1 MVKNGKNDKT
11 MEWCDAGPFPFTR
24 IDALIAITQQ
34 ILIDYRD
41 QYNSVLQ
48 DQGVL
53 WSIDTDS
60 RTFYLSRKDGSVMLF
75 KGHIAEDLLSVSV
88 STVDDTSHVVH
99 HPEMYFRVPF
109 SECPCRK
116 MSDMFNFDGE
126 WRSKVYLIVWN
137 IIDMFV
143 LGTLNESIALLVNN
157 EAAVHGQAIPGKER
171 YIIEP
176 VRIEDSG
183 RVVFEAHITKIKKTA
198 DRDSY
203 MTSFFGAQ
211 MA

>member
-1 MVKNGKNDKT
+1 MAKNDKSDKLV
-11 MEWCDAGPFPFTR
+11 ELCDAVEFTR
-24 IDALIAITQQ
+24 TDALNMIIDQ

-41 QYNSVLQ
+41 QYSSVLQ
-48 DQGVL
+48 DHGVL
-53 WSIDTDS
+53 WPIDGNG
-60 RTFYLSRKDGSVMLF
+60 RVFYLSRKDGSEILF
-75 KGHIAEDLLSVSV
+75 KSHVAEDLLSISV
-88 STVDDTSHVVH
+88 ETVDDTNHVVR
-99 HPEMYFRVPF
+99 HPEIYFRVPF
-109 SECPCRK
+109 SECPYRK
-116 MSDMFNFDGE
+116 MSDMFSFGAE
-126 WRSKVYLIVWN
+126 WRSKVYSIAWG

-203 MTSFFGAQ
+203 MTSFFSTQ

>member
-1 MVKNGKNDKT
+1 
-11 MEWCDAGPFPFTR
+11 
-24 IDALIAITQQ
+24 
-34 ILIDYRD
+34 
-41 QYNSVLQ
+41 
-48 DQGVL
+48 
-53 WSIDTDS
+53 
-60 RTFYLSRKDGSVMLF
+60 
-75 KGHIAEDLLSVSV
+75 
-88 STVDDTSHVVH
+88 
-99 HPEMYFRVPF
+99 
-109 SECPCRK
+109 
-116 MSDMFNFDGE
+116 MSDMFSFGAE
-126 WRSKVYLIVWN
+126 WRSKVYSIAWG

-203 MTSFFGAQ
+203 MTSFFSTQ